1 MSSSIVNC
9 KVQYIRPEYNNL
21 EEWINDDKNVYI
33 ARAGVVFINKQRYPK
48 NSSKF
53 ANPYKIGKDG
63 TREEVIVKYKEY
75 IIKKLENDKSL
86 INELLSLKGKN
97 LGCWCY
103 PEICHG
109 NILLELIDKYSS
121 SEICDKIIENNNK
134 ILDNFD
140 DTEFLK
146 IVNIFNNY

>member
-1 MSSSIVNC
+1 MNTSIVNC

-33 ARAGVVFINKQRYPK
+33 ARAGVVFINKKRYPP
-48 NSSKF
+48 NSYKF

-86 INELLSLKGKN
+86 INELLSLKGKK

-109 NILLELIDKYSS
+109 NILLELIDKYSLS
-121 SEICDKIIENNNK
+121 DKIGENNK
-134 ILDNFD
+134 IIDNFD

-146 IVNIFNNY
+146 IVNMFNNY